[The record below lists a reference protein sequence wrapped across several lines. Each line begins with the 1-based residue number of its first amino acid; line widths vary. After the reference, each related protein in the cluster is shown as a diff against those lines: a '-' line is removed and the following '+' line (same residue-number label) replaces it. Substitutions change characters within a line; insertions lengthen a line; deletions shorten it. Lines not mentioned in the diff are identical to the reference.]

1 MIKTIE
7 LTKAEFDKVLQEV
20 HAKFSDELLNDD
32 DIDALTVVQMTVI
45 AGIFSVKLKKA
56 LFDKEG

>member
-7 LTKAEFDKVLQEV
+7 LTKAEFDKVLREV
-20 HAKFSDELLNDD
+20 HEKFSDELLNDD
-32 DIDALTVVQMTVI
+32 DIDVLTVVQMTVI
-45 AGIFSVKLKKA
+45 TGIFSVKLKQA